1 MARWRAGQS
10 GNPRGRPPTGHAFAD
25 ALRAEFAKSPGSLE
39 AIVEKVIALAMDG
52 NIAAI
57 TFIADRLDGKP
68 AQAIEHSGAEGGPI
82 ILITDKWEEDDGA
95 DVSGE

>member
-1 MARWRAGQS
+1 
-10 GNPRGRPPTGHAFAD
+10 
-25 ALRAEFAKSPGSLE
+25 
-39 AIVEKVIALAMDG
+39 VIALAMDG